1 MLSLRP
7 GVGSSR
13 EEQDR
18 EDLLAEAV
26 ALVERAEIELPQG
39 GGRVIA
45 GFRRDG
51 CGSVYFD
58 DEPAY
63 HFNTRHELRR
73 AFVDGQLFKAD
84 RGRLVALNRVRTD
97 SEVQLVRHEL
107 NDAETAEFLRELV
120 RRFHTLEAILQA
132 GDYRLVGQVPESADV
147 IGRCLAW
154 LPRVGTAARIATN
167 ARVS

>member
-1 MLSLRP
+1 LA
-7 GVGSSR
+7 R

-26 ALVERAEIELPQG
+26 ALVERVEIELPDS

-58 DEPAY
+58 ADPAY
-63 HFNTRHELRR
+63 HFNSRHELRR
-73 AFVDGQLFKAD
+73 AFAGGRLFKAQ
-84 RGRLVALNRVRTD
+84 RGCLVALQRVRTA

-107 NDAETAEFLRELV
+107 SDAETTEFLRELAW
-120 RRFHTLEAILQA
+120 RLQSLEASLRA
-132 GDYRLVGQVPESADV
+132 GAFRLLGQVPESANV

-154 LPRVGTAARIATN
+154 LPQVGRRAPIAAS
-167 ARVS
+167 ARVL

>member
-1 MLSLRP
+1 LA
-7 GVGSSR
+7 R

-26 ALVERAEIELPQG
+26 ALVERAEIEFPSC
-39 GGRVIA
+39 GGRVVA

-58 DEPAY
+58 SDPVY

-73 AFVDGQLFKAD
+73 AFAQGRLLKAE
-84 RGRLVALNRVRTD
+84 RGSLVALERVRTAH
-97 SEVQLVRHEL
+97 EVQLVRHEL
-107 NDAETAEFLRELV
+107 SDAETAEFLRELA
-120 RRFHTLEAILQA
+120 RRWRSLEASLRTC
-132 GDYRLVGQVPESADV
+132 DYRLVGQVPQSADV

-154 LPRVGTAARIATN
+154 LAQVGTPARIAAS
-167 ARVS
+167 ARVV